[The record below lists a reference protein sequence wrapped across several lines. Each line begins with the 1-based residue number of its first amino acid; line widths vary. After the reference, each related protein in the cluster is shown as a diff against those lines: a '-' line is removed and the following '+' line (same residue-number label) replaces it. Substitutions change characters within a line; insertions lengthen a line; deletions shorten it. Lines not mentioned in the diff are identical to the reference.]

1 MKEIALAN
9 INTFGHSPK
18 ADFVP
23 PSEQLITLTY
33 GLLQD
38 LIGQAV
44 QKTVQ
49 PVQDEISAL
58 REERDQDRQEI
69 AALRARI
76 ASLETTE
83 EQDVTRLACDIAY
96 DRQRLAALEKVEPQP
111 LQKDRGEILRA
122 LLVANGGKMMAK
134 EARQKMHLS
143 RSAFSQLIATMR
155 DDIEL
160 KQFYLKKNQKVI
172 ALKSCL
178 AKQ

>member
-1 MKEIALAN
+1 MTKLADASINSLPSAAMQADFPVSPSEPSVTVPASQLQAILEAIQDLKEEIA
-9 INTFGHSPK
+9 
-18 ADFVP
+18 
-23 PSEQLITLTY
+23 
-33 GLLQD
+33 
-38 LIGQAV
+38 
-44 QKTVQ
+44 
-49 PVQDEISAL
+49 
-58 REERDQDRQEI
+58 QDRQEI

-76 ASLETTE
+76 AAVESLE

>member
-1 MKEIALAN
+1 MNTNLAES

-23 PSEQLITLTY
+23 PSELSITVPAS
-33 GLLQD
+33 LLQD
-38 LIGQAV
+38 LIG
-44 QKTVQ
+44 TVQ
-49 PVQDEISAL
+49 GLQDEVSQLHA
-58 REERDQDRQEI
+58 ERDQDRQQI
-69 AALRARI
+69 SALRARI
-76 ASLETTE
+76 ASVESTE